1 MSLPIT
7 YLDKEVT
14 PLVFVQAITCI
25 IVLRNKIFM
34 SISHFLFLEN
44 H

>member
-14 PLVFVQAITCI
+14 PLVFVPAITFF
-25 IVLRNKIFM
+25 IVLRNKLFM
-34 SISHFLFLEN
+34 SISHILFLEN